1 MSGNNDIDEYSM
13 KPVFIYDAIRS
24 ARTRAKAS
32 GGLHPLTPPALLAQL
47 YATLIKRTGL
57 EPALVT
63 EVILGCVTQQGE
75 QAGNIAKTSALYAGL
90 PSSVAG
96 MTINR
101 FCSSSM
107 DAIGIAALKVAA
119 GQTGAVI
126 AGGIEMMSRVP
137 LLADGAR
144 VFTDMGYGIANQTLL
159 MGSGAD
165 LIATR
170 SGISREQCDA
180 VALQSQRRAETA
192 RTEGRFT
199 SIVPVEVNGDTIVLD
214 ECIRADLTAE
224 QLAALPPAFADL
236 GAAGADAVQIAASEH
251 ISAINHVHTAGNSPA
266 MCDGASLLL
275 IGDASL
281 GQALGLKPR
290 ARIVATTTA
299 CGDPLEVLAGCIPA
313 TQQLLQNYG
322 CSVHNID
329 LFEIHEAFAA
339 TVVKLHKEL
348 AIDDTKLNVNGGV
361 IALGHPMGAT
371 GAIMTGTLLDELE
384 RQDLELGVVATSGAA
399 GSGSA
404 LLLQR

>member
-1 MSGNNDIDEYSM
+1 M

-24 ARTRAKAS
+24 ARTRAKTT
-32 GGLHPLTPPALLAQL
+32 GGLHALTPPALLAQL
-47 YATLIKRTGL
+47 YATLMQRTGL
-57 EPALVT
+57 EPALLT
-63 EVILGCVTQQGE
+63 EVILGCVTQHGE

-90 PSSVAG
+90 PSHVAG
-96 MTINR
+96 MTVNR

-107 DAIGIAALKVAA
+107 DAISIAALKIAA
-119 GQTGAVI
+119 GQTRAII

-144 VFTDMGYGIANQTLL
+144 VFTDMPYGIANQTLL

-165 LIATR
+165 LIASR
-170 SGISREQCDA
+170 LGITREQCDA
-180 VALQSQRRAETA
+180 VALQSQRRAAVA
-192 RTEGRFT
+192 RSESRFR
-199 SIVPVEVNGDTIVLD
+199 SIVPVQVNGNTVVLD

-224 QLAALPPAFADL
+224 QLAVLPPAFADL
-236 GAAGADAVQIAASEH
+236 GAADADAAQLAAAEH
-251 ISAINHVHTAGNSPA
+251 LSRISHVHTAGNSPA

-281 GQALGLKPR
+281 GEALGLAPR
-290 ARIVATTTA
+290 ARILATTTA
-299 CGDPLEVLAGCIPA
+299 CGDPMEVLAGCIPA
-313 TQQLLQNYG
+313 TQQVLQNSG
-322 CSVHNID
+322 CSMGDVD

-339 TVVKLHKEL
+339 TVVKVRKEL
-348 AIDDTKLNVNGGV
+348 AIDDARLNVNGGV